1 MFLKKNTL
9 KLRRLYGCLCF
20 FILGCNERQLR
31 NIQLNVN
38 DSLQAI
44 KKVASINVQ
53 LGLLKKTIKDADV
66 ITRTGN
72 DFTSQSLKELNRKD
86 KTFSHCGIAQID
98 HDGLFVY
105 HALGGEWNPDQKLKR
120 ESFELFASPVDNNAV
135 GIFRLALLPHM
146 QARLSKTVKDYYNS
160 HLTFDM
166 DFNLKTDDKMYCAEF
181 IYKSFLVATDS
192 AVQFNHSFIKDFEFI
207 GVDDITMH
215 PSSKKIAV
223 LNYKLY

>member
-1 MFLKKNTL
+1 MFFKKNTL
-9 KLRRLYGCLCF
+9 KLRWLYGCLCF
-20 FILGCNERQLR
+20 FIQGCNEKQQR
-31 NIQLNVN
+31 NTQLNVN
-38 DSLQAI
+38 DSLQVI
-44 KKVASINVQ
+44 KKTVSVNAQ
-53 LGLLKKTIKDADV
+53 LLLLKKNIKNGDI

-86 KTFSHCGIAQID
+86 KTFSHCGIAQLEND
-98 HDGLFVY
+98 SLFVY
-105 HALGGEWNPDQKLKR
+105 HALGGEWNPDQMLKR
-120 ESFELFASPVDNNAV
+120 ESFESFTTPADNNGM
-135 GIFRLALLPHM
+135 GIFRLVLSSAE
-146 QARLSKTVKDYYNS
+146 QQKLSKAVKGYYDS

-181 IYKSFLVATDS
+181 IYKSFLLATDS
-192 AVQFNHSFIKDFEFI
+192 AVQFNHSFIRDFEFI